1 MMHLI
6 ELWTGMESITLKRID
21 LELFSVHRKKN
32 KKKQT
37 NKVTL
42 VLSHCRNWIGVYNR
56 YWYMY
61 MFYKQWHYYQI
72 VTEGQRLFANAW
84 VHGAPRTKLC
94 IICIH
99 IHVRWVC
106 IIVTM
111 TGRTDNNNFATL
123 SDISFTAFYYLI
135 YFCCCLFFVCFRIFI
150 QISHTPQSGSL
161 DCIRYTV
168 FCSRFLHRDCRECLR
183 LQSPF
188 FFVVVVV
195 GVEHIC
201 GAGNNK
207 YDFLE

>member
-1 MMHLI
+1 MAL
-6 ELWTGMESITLKRID
+6 LSD
-21 LELFSVHRKKN
+21 CHRRTKVICKCVGARRALN
-32 KKKQT
+32 K
-37 NKVTL
+37 
-42 VLSHCRNWIGVYNR
+42 IVYN
-56 YWYMY
+56 MY
-61 MFYKQWHYYQI
+61 IY
-72 VTEGQRLFANAW
+72 
-84 VHGAPRTKLC
+84 
-94 IICIH
+94 

-123 SDISFTAFYYLI
+123 SDISFTAFHYLI

-161 DCIRYTV
+161 DCIRYTI
-168 FCSRFLHRDCRECLR
+168 FRSRFLHRDCRECLR
-183 LQSPF
+183 LQSPL

-207 YDFLE
+207 YVFLE